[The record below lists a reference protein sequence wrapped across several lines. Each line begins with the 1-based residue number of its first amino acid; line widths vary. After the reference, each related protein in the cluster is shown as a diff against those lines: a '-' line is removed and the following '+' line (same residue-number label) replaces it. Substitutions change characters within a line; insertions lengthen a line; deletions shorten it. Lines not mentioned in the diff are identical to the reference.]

1 MIRHSGVKLSLWVLC
16 VKLVLPL
23 GAAETSPATTLAS
36 TNFTT
41 ATESRLHPN
50 REDGRIAFITARLLE
65 ELHYTHKP
73 FDESISSR
81 FLNQYLEM
89 FDPQRIHFLQS
100 DLADFE
106 NYRTNLNH
114 LTIVRS
120 GSADTSPG
128 YEIFSRFLQ
137 RLEQRTAYAQELLKN
152 DKFIFDTDEHIITDR
167 RELAYPKDL
176 DEAKQLWRGRLR
188 YEYLT
193 EKISRIESEK
203 KRTNSIAS
211 KAPNVIFKVDKDF
224 ANYFE
229 SNGVTP
235 MNSFESN
242 AMAQIFRSN
251 VEAQAYITQTKTTA
265 PSVDARTPLPKTN
278 AAPAKTMAPEIA
290 DALSRRYHRNL
301 RVFED
306 WDGGDVLQTYL
317 TALARVYDPHS
328 EYLGKSAAESFAMQ
342 MNLAL
347 FGIGAELYSGDDDYC
362 TIRKLMPGGP
372 AIKSGKIKDGDRI
385 AAVAQGD
392 QPPVDV
398 VGMSLPK
405 VVQMIRG
412 AKGTQVQLTIVSA
425 DSLER
430 KVISLIRDEIPLLD
444 QAAKARLIELSHAA
458 EPVDLAGDTGQKIRI
473 GVIDLPSFYAPVDMG
488 IERSATEEQH
498 FTSVD
503 VTKLLKKLIAEKV
516 DGVILD
522 LRRNGGGSLPEAI
535 KLTGLF
541 IKDGPVVQV
550 SDSLGGVS
558 VEEDTDP
565 SVLYDGPLI
574 VLTSRFS
581 ASASEIVAGALQDYG
596 RALIVGDVS
605 THGKGTVQNVNPLK
619 MWIRPR
625 GDSTNDPGQ
634 LKVTR
639 FKFYRPGGV
648 STQLK
653 GVLPDI
659 VLPDTWNYVK
669 DIGEGSLD
677 NPLIAGDPIP
687 PATFEPVNRVE
698 PYLTDLLMRSSARMA
713 TNQDFVYIREDI
725 EQVRKLQADKTVSL
739 NEREE
744 LKEREEIISRHKA
757 REQERNARKTLDE
770 RIYELTLKQV
780 DLPGLPAAV
789 GETNAVAADNLDSK
803 VTGTNAVTAKMTEP
817 EADPDDNISEGERA
831 EAARM
836 EETERIM
843 VDYLSLLAR
852 HNIAST
858 TNNRS
863 VDLRT
868 P

>member
-1 MIRHSGVKLSLWVLC
+1 
-16 VKLVLPL
+16 
-23 GAAETSPATTLAS
+23 
-36 TNFTT
+36 
-41 ATESRLHPN
+41 
-50 REDGRIAFITARLLE
+50 
-65 ELHYTHKP
+65 
-73 FDESISSR
+73 
-81 FLNQYLEM
+81 NQYLEM

-120 GSADTSPG
+120 EVADTSPG

-137 RLEQRTAYAQELLKN
+137 RFEQHTAYAQELLKN

-203 KRTNSIAS
+203 RKTNSIAS
-211 KAPNVIFKVDKDF
+211 KASNVIFKVDKDF

-235 MNSFESN
+235 MNGFESN

-265 PSVDARTPLPKTN
+265 PLVDARTPLPKTN
-278 AAPAKTMAPEIA
+278 AAPAKTMAQEIA
-290 DALSRRYHRNL
+290 DALSSRYHRNL

-306 WDGGDVLQTYL
+306 WDSGDVLQTYL

-347 FGIGAELYSGDDDYC
+347 FGIGAELFSSEDGGFC
-362 TIRKLMPGGP
+362 TIRRLMPGGP
-372 AIKSGKIKDGDRI
+372 AIKSGKLKAGDLDGDRI
-385 AAVAQGD
+385 VAVAQGD

-398 VGMSLPK
+398 VDMSLNK

-412 AKGTQVQLTIVSA
+412 AKGTEVRLTIMSA
-425 DSLER
+425 DSSER
-430 KVISLIRDEIPLLD
+430 KVVSLIRDEIPLED
-444 QAAKARLIELSHAA
+444 QAAKSKLIELT
-458 EPVDLAGDTGQKIRI
+458 GDNGQKTRI
-473 GVIDLPSFYAPVDMG
+473 GVIDLPSFYAPVNMG
-488 IERSATEEQH
+488 NGLGPPETQH

-503 VTKLLKKLIAEKV
+503 VAKLLKKLIAEKV

-522 LRRNGGGSLPEAI
+522 LRRNGGGSLEECI

-550 SDSLGGVS
+550 RNSLGI
-558 VEEDTDP
+558 VEVDEDPDP
-565 SVLYDGPLI
+565 SVLYDGPLM

-596 RALIVGDVS
+596 RALIVGDIS

-625 GDSTNDPGQ
+625 GDATNDPGS
-634 LKVTR
+634 LKVTIR
-639 FKFYRPGGV
+639 KFYRPGGV

-653 GVLPDI
+653 GVLADI
-659 VLPDTWNYVK
+659 VLPSVLNYLK
-669 DIGEGSLD
+669 DIGESSLD
-677 NPLIAGDPIP
+677 NPLPAGLPIL
-687 PATFEPVNRVE
+687 PAKFEPVNRVE

-757 REQERNARKTLDE
+757 REHERNARQTLDE
-770 RIYELTLKQV
+770 KIYELTLKQV
-780 DLPGLPAAV
+780 DLTGLPAAV

-863 VDLRT
+863 ADLRT